1 MNKYIVIA
9 FKVLVVLFA
18 LIGLAFT
25 GVYVAMQF
33 GLLNV
38 PGSIAERNA
47 FFTGRQVPGRDIL
60 DITWHGVRLN
70 EPAWHDGST
79 QFLAYT
85 IAGLTSNEEDL
96 HVILNMAD
104 LSIEAPLPPV
114 PRRQWYLA
122 VDTFEHTTGGIL
134 WPENQRPALAAMWR
148 AQPRS
153 VLIFESRVGEG
164 ASI

>member
-1 MNKYIVIA
+1 MM
-9 FKVLVVLFA
+9 A
-18 LIGLAFT
+18 LAIFLSLPFFYCLISQRLEQTIFT
-25 GVYVAMQF
+25 GPSF
-33 GLLNV
+33 L
-38 PGSIAERNA
+38 PSP
-47 FFTGRQVPGRDIL
+47 FFTGSPVPGRDIL

-79 QFLAYT
+79 QFHAYT

-122 VDTFEHTTGGIL
+122 VDTFEHATSGIF
-134 WPENQRPALAAMWR
+134 WPENQRPALSATWR
-148 AQPRS
+148 VQPRS
-153 VLIFESRVGEG
+153 VLIFESRVGAG